1 MLCLKNITKDY
12 ETEEVVHALRGV
24 SINFR
29 KNEFVAI
36 LGPSGCGKTTLLNII
51 GGLDHYTDGD
61 LVIGGTSTKEYEDRD
76 WDAYR
81 NHRVGFVFQSYNL
94 IPHQTVLSNV
104 ELALTLSGV
113 SRQERHARAAAALES
128 VGLGDQLKK
137 KPNQMS
143 GGQMQR
149 VAIARA
155 LVNNPDIVLA
165 DEPTGALDTQTS
177 VQIMEILKEISQDK
191 LIVMVTHNPDL
202 AEQYASRIIRV
213 VDGLVVDDSNPYDG
227 EELVAEIPLQEESTG
242 AVGTV
247 VPEGASIAPV
257 QEPTAKPKKRSKQ
270 PKTSMSFFTALSLS
284 LNNLMTKKARTFL
297 TSFAGSI
304 GIIGIAL
311 VLALSNGIQLFIDK
325 VQEDTLSSYPLSIE
339 SSTMDLNSLMS
350 TFAGTAE
357 TDREV
362 EDGYIYSNSQLQ
374 SMVDAIKNGYKEND
388 LKAFREYIESGDSKI
403 KENAVVQY
411 RYGVTPQIYI
421 NRDGTYMAV
430 SPSDI
435 FGSLMGAMGAESSM
449 GVTVWDEMIDNQEL
463 LESQYE
469 LLEGKWPTAYNEV
482 VLVTDK
488 NHGISDLMLYALGI
502 KDPKEFEALF
512 TGATVEGAKEETK
525 YTYEEL
531 LDVSFRMVLSADYY
545 RKKADDTYEDIR
557 RDTGALDALLANSS
571 EEIKIVG
578 ILAANPDATATSISG
593 VIGYSHL
600 LTDYIIDKT
609 LEKDANGN
617 YRYQVVKDQLDNPEK
632 DIFTNK
638 KFYEKDTSTDEEKAE
653 KFKAWLAE
661 ATESEKA
668 TQYDENLSSMVF
680 TQLFMQ
686 QYMGLSATYP
696 PKDLTGTDLKP
707 THEPAIR
714 EAIEACLAS
723 DPNLLN
729 RLKQNYPE
737 MVPNSMTAEGLSDAL
752 KGQTYDT
759 LIMVLATLKVYEN
772 SGFDIAYGVAQEQAL
787 QMTPAEKAT
796 KYETYA
802 AQMEQ
807 TGGAAGVAE
816 LWDTYLKTGTSSSSY
831 KANLRRLGVADS
843 ETPSAI
849 YIYPK
854 SFDGKELISQE
865 IEDYNKDHK
874 NGEITYT
881 DYIGI
886 MLSSISII
894 LDVITYVLV
903 AFVSISLVV
912 SSIMIGIITYISV
925 LERIKEIGIL
935 RAIGAS
941 KRDVSRV
948 FLAETL
954 IVGFAAG
961 ILGILVTLIL
971 SLPINFIIRTL
982 SGFNN
987 IGAKL
992 PFVGAVVLVLIS
1004 MALTLVAGLIPA
1016 KIAAKKEPVEALR
1029 SE

>member
-1 MLCLKNITKDY
+1 MLSLNNITKDY
-12 ETEEVVHALRGV
+12 ESEEVVHALRGV

-61 LVIGGTSTKEYEDRD
+61 LVIGGTSTKEYDDRD
-76 WDAYR
+76 WDTYR

-94 IPHQTVLSNV
+94 IPHQTVLANV

-113 SRQERHARAAAALES
+113 SRTERRARAVAALEN
-128 VGLGDQLKK
+128 VGLGDQIKK

-165 DEPTGALDTQTS
+165 DEPTGALDTHTS
-177 VQIMEILKEISQDK
+177 VQIMEILKEISKDK
-191 LIVMVTHNPDL
+191 LIVMVTHNPEL

-227 EELVAEIPLQEESTG
+227 EEEVEPAVALE
-242 AVGTV
+242 
-247 VPEGASIAPV
+247 PV
-257 QEPTAKPKKRSKQ
+257 KVPKKKKKQ
-270 PKTSMSFFTALSLS
+270 KTSMSFLTALSLS

-297 TSFAGSI
+297 VSFAGSI

-325 VQEDTLSSYPLSIE
+325 VQEDTLSSYPISIE
-339 SSTMDLNSLMS
+339 SSTMDLNSMMS
-350 TFAGTAE
+350 TFVGDGDD
-357 TDREV
+357 DREI
-362 EDGYIYSNSQLQ
+362 EDGYIYANSQLQ
-374 SMVDAIKNGYKEND
+374 KMVEAIKNGYKEND
-388 LKAFREYIESGDSKI
+388 LKAFRDYIESANSQI
-403 KENAVVQY
+403 KNNAVVQY
-411 RYGVTPQIYI
+411 RYGVTPQVYI
-421 NRDGTYMAV
+421 NRDGNYMAV

-435 FGSLMGAMGAESSM
+435 FGSLMGAMGGESSM

-482 VLVTDK
+482 ILVTDK

-502 KDPKEFEALF
+502 KDPKEFESLF
-512 TGATVEGAKEETK
+512 SGAIVEGDKEDEK
-525 YTYEEL
+525 FTYEEL
-531 LDVSFRMVLSADYY
+531 LNVSFRLVLSADYY
-545 RKKADDTYEDIR
+545 RKRADGTYEDLR
-557 RDTGALDALLANSS
+557 KDAESLNALIANSS

-578 ILAANPDATATSISG
+578 IVAASPDATATSISG

-600 LTDYIIDKT
+600 LTDYIIEKT
-609 LEKDANGN
+609 LEKDADGS
-617 YRYQVVKDQLDNPEK
+617 YRYSAVGDQLANPSK
-632 DIFTNK
+632 DIFTDK
-638 KFYEKDTSTDEEKAE
+638 LFYVKDTSTDEEKAQ
-653 KFKAWLAE
+653 KLAAWMAAASDEELAE
-661 ATESEKA
+661 
-668 TQYDENLSSMVF
+668 QYDENLSSMIF
-680 TQLFMQ
+680 TQLLMQ
-686 QYMGLSATYP
+686 KYMSLSADYP
-696 PKDLTGTDLKP
+696 PKDLLGNDIKATWEQDM
-707 THEPAIR
+707 R
-714 EAIEACLAS
+714 DAIEACLTS
-723 DPNLLN
+723 DTNLLN
-729 RLKQNYPE
+729 RLKQSYPDL
-737 MVPNSMTAEGLSDAL
+737 VPNSMTVEGLTAVL
-752 KGQTYDT
+752 KEQTYDS
-759 LIMVLATLKVYEN
+759 LLMVLATLKVYE
-772 SGFDIAYGVAQEQAL
+772 GGAFDIAYAAAQEQSA
-787 QMTPAEKAT
+787 QMTVAQKAT
-796 KYETYA
+796 QYQQYA
-802 AQMEQ
+802 TQMQ
-807 TGGAAGVAE
+807 MSGGAAQ
-816 LWDTYLKTGTSSSSY
+816 LWDTYLKTGTSPSSY
-831 KANLRRLGVADS
+831 KTNLRLLGVADI
-843 ETPSAI
+843 ETPTAI

-854 SFDGKELISQE
+854 SFDAKELISQE
-865 IEDYNKDHK
+865 IANYNESHEY
-874 NGEITYT
+874 GEITYT

-886 MLSSISII
+886 MLASVAII

-935 RAIGAS
+935 RAVGAS
-941 KRDVSRV
+941 KTDVSRV

-961 ILGILVTLIL
+961 IIGIVFTLLL
-971 SLPINFIIRTL
+971 SIPVNFIIQTL
-982 SGFNN
+982 SGFSN

-992 PFVGAVVLVLIS
+992 PFLGAVILVLIS
-1004 MALTLVAGLIPA
+1004 MALTLIAGLIPA

>member
-213 VDGLVVDDSNPYDG
+213 VDGLVVDDSNPYEG
-227 EELVAEIPLQEESTG
+227 EELAAEIPLQEEPTG

-257 QEPTAKPKKRSKQ
+257 QEPTAKPKKRGKQ
-270 PKTSMSFFTALSLS
+270 PKTSMSFLTALSLS

-545 RKKADDTYEDIR
+545 RKKADGTYEDIR

-617 YRYQVVKDQLDNPEK
+617 YRYQVVKDQLANPDK

-638 KFYEKDTSTDEEKAE
+638 KFYDKDTSTDEEKAE
-653 KFKAWLAE
+653 KFKTWLAG

-668 TQYDENLSSMVF
+668 TQYDENLSSMIF

-772 SGFDIAYGVAQEQAL
+772 SGFDIAYGAAQEQASN
-787 QMTPAEKAT
+787 MTTAEKAT

-982 SGFNN
+982 SGFSN

>member
-1 MLCLKNITKDY
+1 MLSLKNITKDY

-29 KNEFVAI
+29 KSEFVAI

-61 LVIGGTSTKEYEDRD
+61 LVIGDTSTKEYDDRD
-76 WDAYR
+76 WDSYR

-113 SRQERHARAAAALES
+113 SRSERRARAVAALES

-137 KPNQMS
+137 KPTQMS

-165 DEPTGALDTQTS
+165 DEPTGALDTHTS
-177 VQIMEILKEISQDK
+177 VQIMEILKEISKEK
-191 LIVMVTHNPDL
+191 LIVMVTHNPEL

-213 VDGLVVDDSNPYDG
+213 VDGLVVDDSNPYTM
-227 EELVAEIPLQEESTG
+227 EEESAEVSCQAEEVVE
-242 AVGTV
+242 AVTDC
-247 VPEGASIAPV
+247 P
-257 QEPTAKPKKRSKQ
+257 QEVKPKVKPKKQRKQ
-270 PKTSMSFFTALSLS
+270 KTSMSFLTALSLS

-297 TSFAGSI
+297 VSFAGSI

-325 VQEDTLSSYPLSIE
+325 VQEDTLSSYPISIE
-339 SSTMDLNSLMS
+339 SSTMDLNSLL
-350 TFAGTAE
+350 TAFAGESGA
-357 TDREV
+357 DREV
-362 EDGYIYSNSQLQ
+362 EDGYIYTNSQLEG
-374 SMVDAIKNGYKEND
+374 MAEAIKSGYKEND
-388 LKAFREYIESGDSKI
+388 LKAFREYIESANSQI
-403 KENAVVQY
+403 KNNAVVQY

-421 NRDGTYMAV
+421 NRDGSYLSV
-430 SPSDI
+430 SPSSI
-435 FGSLMGAMGAESSM
+435 FDTLMGVMGGESSM
-449 GVTVWDEMIDNQEL
+449 GMTVWDEMIDNQEL

-482 VLVTDK
+482 ILVADK

-502 KDPKEFEALF
+502 KDPKEFEGLF
-512 TGATVEGAKEETK
+512 TATPNPDGVTK
-525 YTYEEL
+525 DEKFTYEEL
-531 LDVSFRMVLSADYY
+531 LNVSFRLVLSADYY
-545 RKKADDTYEDIR
+545 RKKADGTYEDLR
-557 RDTGALDALLANSS
+557 KDTESLNALIANTS

-578 ILAANPDATATSISG
+578 IVAANPDATATSISG

-600 LTDYIIDKT
+600 LTEHIMAKT
-609 LEKDANGN
+609 LEKNADGT
-617 YRYQVVKDQLDNPEK
+617 YRYAVVGEQLANPDK
-632 DIFTNK
+632 DIFTDK
-638 KFYEKDTSTDEEKAE
+638 LFYVKDNSTDEEKVE
-653 KFKAWLAE
+653 KLKAWIASASDADLAE
-661 ATESEKA
+661 
-668 TQYDENLSSMVF
+668 QYDENLSSMIF
-680 TQLFMQ
+680 TNQLMQ
-686 QYMGLSATYP
+686 KYMALSADYP
-696 PKDLTGTDLKP
+696 PKDLLGNDQKASWEQP
-707 THEPAIR
+707 MR
-714 EAIEACLAS
+714 DAIEECLES
-723 DPNLLN
+723 DANLLN
-729 RLKQNYPE
+729 RLKQSYPE
-737 MVPNSMTAEGLSDAL
+737 LVPNSMTVEGLVGIL
-752 KGQTYDT
+752 KEQSYDS
-759 LIMVLATLKVYEN
+759 LIMILATLKVYEN
-772 SGFDIAYGVAQEQAL
+772 GGFDIAYGEAQEQAT
-787 QMTPAEKAT
+787 QMTAAQKAT
-796 KYETYA
+796 QYKQYA
-802 AQMEQ
+802 TQMQ
-807 TGGAAGVAE
+807 MSGGGAQ
-816 LWDTYLKTGTSSSSY
+816 LWDTYLKTGTSSSTY
-831 KANLRRLGVADS
+831 KANLRKLGVADE
-843 ETPSAI
+843 ETPTAI

-854 SFDGKELISQE
+854 SFDAKELISQE
-865 IEDYNKDHK
+865 IADYNASEER
-874 NGEITYT
+874 GEITYT

-886 MLSSISII
+886 MLSSVAII

-935 RAIGAS
+935 RAVGAS
-941 KRDVSRV
+941 KTDISRV

-961 ILGILVTLIL
+961 IIGIVFTLLL
-971 SLPINFIIRTL
+971 SIPVNLIIQGL
-982 SGFNN
+982 SGFSN

-992 PFVGAVVLVLIS
+992 PFVGAVALVAIS
-1004 MALTLVAGLIPA
+1004 MVLTLFAGLIPA

>member
-1 MLCLKNITKDY
+1 M
-12 ETEEVVHALRGV
+12 
-24 SINFR
+24 
-29 KNEFVAI
+29 
-36 LGPSGCGKTTLLNII
+36 
-51 GGLDHYTDGD
+51 
-61 LVIGGTSTKEYEDRD
+61 
-76 WDAYR
+76 
-81 NHRVGFVFQSYNL
+81 
-94 IPHQTVLSNV
+94 
-104 ELALTLSGV
+104 
-113 SRQERHARAAAALES
+113 
-128 VGLGDQLKK
+128 
-137 KPNQMS
+137 
-143 GGQMQR
+143 
-149 VAIARA
+149 
-155 LVNNPDIVLA
+155 
-165 DEPTGALDTQTS
+165 
-177 VQIMEILKEISQDK
+177 
-191 LIVMVTHNPDL
+191 
-202 AEQYASRIIRV
+202 
-213 VDGLVVDDSNPYDG
+213 
-227 EELVAEIPLQEESTG
+227 
-242 AVGTV
+242 
-247 VPEGASIAPV
+247 
-257 QEPTAKPKKRSKQ
+257 
-270 PKTSMSFFTALSLS
+270 
-284 LNNLMTKKARTFL
+284 
-297 TSFAGSI
+297 
-304 GIIGIAL
+304 
-311 VLALSNGIQLFIDK
+311 
-325 VQEDTLSSYPLSIE
+325 
-339 SSTMDLNSLMS
+339 
-350 TFAGTAE
+350 
-357 TDREV
+357 
-362 EDGYIYSNSQLQ
+362 
-374 SMVDAIKNGYKEND
+374 
-388 LKAFREYIESGDSKI
+388 
-403 KENAVVQY
+403 
-411 RYGVTPQIYI
+411 
-421 NRDGTYMAV
+421 
-430 SPSDI
+430 
-435 FGSLMGAMGAESSM
+435 
-449 GVTVWDEMIDNQEL
+449 
-463 LESQYE
+463 
-469 LLEGKWPTAYNEV
+469 
-482 VLVTDK
+482 
-488 NHGISDLMLYALGI
+488 
-502 KDPKEFEALF
+502 
-512 TGATVEGAKEETK
+512 
-525 YTYEEL
+525 
-531 LDVSFRMVLSADYY
+531 SFRMVLSADYY
-545 RKKADDTYEDIR
+545 RKKADGTYEDIR

-617 YRYQVVKDQLDNPEK
+617 YRYQVVKDQLANPDK

-638 KFYEKDTSTDEEKAE
+638 KFYDKDTSTDEEKAE
-653 KFKAWLAE
+653 KFKTWLAG

-668 TQYDENLSSMVF
+668 TQYDENLSSMIF

-787 QMTPAEKAT
+787 QMTTAEKAT

-982 SGFNN
+982 SGFSN